1 MWTFSITILF
11 NDFHIH
17 IHRFHLTNITQLADP
32 KSIRNYV
39 CNFII
44 WMKPK
49 YHNILNFNILYRVFF
64 YFLFGMVFDIFNSQP
79 FLLVDL
85 SHYLQRKWGTIIYQ
99 ITIYI
104 ISARTSAVI
113 CWKYTDNKLAFW
125 LIKCAE
131 WLCKLNLIAP
141 HLLRLMVNGYS
152 KRLDQIKNKK
162 NTLHSVKIN
171 YLICT
176 QALH

>member
-1 MWTFSITILF
+1 
-11 NDFHIH
+11 
-17 IHRFHLTNITQLADP
+17 
-32 KSIRNYV
+32 
-39 CNFII
+39 
-44 WMKPK
+44 
-49 YHNILNFNILYRVFF
+49 VFF

-113 CWKYTDNKLAFW
+113 CWKYTDNKLAFR

-162 NTLHSVKIN
+162 TPCILWKSTIWYVPRHCIRKGILYTFILSSI
-171 YLICT
+171 
-176 QALH
+176 AR